1 MPNSPAGPSD
11 PSSPSSP
18 ASPGPGPGPNAG
30 ADSVVELG
38 ARDLPAFC
46 PNPAMPLWSTHPR
59 VFLDLGSSGNAACP
73 YCGTRYRLAP
83 GTVLKGH

>member
-1 MPNSPAGPSD
+1 MPNHPAGPSD

-18 ASPGPGPGPNAG
+18 ASPGPGPDDG
-30 ADSVVELG
+30 AASVVELG

-46 PNPAMPLWSTHPR
+46 PNPAMPLWSAHPR
-59 VFLDLGSSGNAACP
+59 VFLELGTTGNAACP